1 MPRVALSRERV
12 VAEAANIADEVGFE
26 RFTLAAVAACC
37 GVSLPGLYK
46 HIDGLAGIKRDI
58 AVLSVDELTET
69 MSRAAVGLAGKD
81 ALTAIAHAYRRYA
94 AEHPGRAAAAIVGTP
109 AAHDTEYVAAG
120 DRAIAVLAAALKG
133 YGIEHDDSVHAIRY
147 LRAVL
152 HGFSALE
159 AARGFG
165 LPQAVDTTF
174 DHVIDALDTAF
185 ARWPT
190 TTQA

>member
-1 MPRVALSRERV
+1 MPRAGLTRERV
-12 VAEAANIADEVGFE
+12 VAEAAVIADEVGFE
-26 RFTLAAVAACC
+26 RFTLAAVAARC

-46 HIDGLAGIKRDI
+46 HIEGLAGIKRDI

-81 ALTAIAHAYRRYA
+81 ALAAIAHAYRRYV
-94 AEHPGRAAAAIVGTP
+94 AEHPGRAAAAVVEAP
-109 AAHDTEYVAAG
+109 DPDDAEHAAAA

-133 YGIEHDDSVHAIRY
+133 YGIEQDDGVHAIRY

-174 DHVIDALDTAF
+174 EHIIDALDAAF

-190 TTQA
+190 TTPA